1 METNPTPQIDAQH
14 ISTAIGSEAAR
25 ELNEALQRIEHCL
38 RQLTDEQIW
47 WRPDDSQNSIANL
60 ILHLCGN
67 LRQWLISSITGAED
81 HRNRPAEFAQR
92 HAIPTADL
100 LALLR
105 KTVAETTASL
115 ANISPA
121 EMLRVRRIQGFTQTA
136 LGAIFH
142 SVPHFRGHT
151 QEIIYRT
158 RCFLGDKYQFAWT
171 PATLEEGAILP
182 CSATVGKE

>member
-1 METNPTPQIDAQH
+1 METSPAPQLGAQQ
-14 ISTAIGSEAAR
+14 ISSAIGVEAAH
-25 ELNEALQRIEHCL
+25 ELNEAMKRIEHCL

-47 WRPDDSQNSIANL
+47 WRPDESQNSIANL

-67 LRQWLISSITGAED
+67 LRQWLISGITGAED
-81 HRNRPAEFAQR
+81 HRKRPAEFAQR
-92 HAIPTADL
+92 QAIPTADL

-105 KTVAETTASL
+105 STVAETTLSL
-115 ANISPA
+115 ANVSPA
-121 EMLRVRRIQGFTQTA
+121 EMLRVRRIQGFSQSA
-136 LGAIFH
+136 LSAIFH

-171 PATLEEGAILP
+171 PSTPEEGAAM
-182 CSATVGKE
+182 STT